1 MIWPPREH
9 IPETPCPNSGPAQQ
23 LEHSMQVLDILKATG
38 GLDAIA
44 NQLGIP
50 PAMAEAGA
58 GALLPAVLGGLK
70 KQDEA
75 APASSGG
82 LADILGSLGGAGLA
96 ANVLGSEPTNIDRG
110 NDVLGQIFGSK
121 DVSRTVAGH
130 AAEQSGVDASVL
142 KKMLPILAM
151 LVAGYLA
158 HQKGVGGGEAEGG
171 TLGGGLG
178 GLGSILGSV
187 LGGGGQASAPASGGM
202 LGQLG
207 SLLDMDGD
215 GNPLDDIM
223 GMAGKFMK

>member
-1 MIWPPREH
+1 
-9 IPETPCPNSGPAQQ
+9 
-23 LEHSMQVLDILKATG
+23 MQVLDILKSTG
-38 GLDAIA
+38 GIDAIA
-44 NQLGIP
+44 NQLGIS

-58 GALLPAVLGGLK
+58 GALLPAVLGGFR

-75 APASSGG
+75 APAAAGGLGG

-96 ANVLGSEPTNIDRG
+96 TNVLGSEPTDVNRG

-130 AAEQSGVDASVL
+130 AAEQSGVDSSTL

-178 GLGSILGSV
+178 SILGSV
-187 LGGGGQASAPASGGM
+187 LGGGQGQGAAPAAGGGM
-202 LGQLG
+202 MGQLG
-207 SLLDMDGD
+207 SMLDFDGD
-215 GNPLDDIM
+215 GYPLDDII
-223 GMAGKFMK
+223 GIAGKFMK